1 MSNWYDVDADMTGVQ
16 ERVESGGQLP
26 PGYYLA
32 HLDAFR
38 EITSKNNNPGLEFTL
53 IVDQGAFAG
62 REITYTIY
70 HSEKQFTKDMVKLA
84 MVRFGLR
91 RLEGNRLVPVE
102 GKATFEDCG
111 GDRSIPVVIEIIHEA
126 EKDQNFKPIP
136 GGRMFA
142 RVRMLHDP
150 NSSKVQE
157 SLAKT
162 AKAATAAA
170 TATSVAGSAPS
181 APSAPAARESRRDAR
196 RL

>member
-102 GKATFEDCG
+102 GKATFEDCS
-111 GDRSIPVVIEIIHEA
+111 GDRSIPVAIEIFHEP

-136 GGRMFA
+136 GGRQFS

-162 AKAATAAA
+162 AKAAA
-170 TATSVAGSAPS
+170 TATPTAGSAPS
-181 APSAPAARESRRDAR
+181 TPSAPAARESRRDAR